1 MDAPRLPPTDAMMAS
16 FRAAVYWV
24 FDGDQRITLRIDQAN
39 PAMAALLAR
48 RGVDRGGLVTG
59 WNPFAQSLTRAEND
73 AANARLRARIE
84 ARGLAWLPADG
95 GAENGSWS
103 EPGFL
108 VLGADDAVME
118 ALSREFRQAAWV
130 RIDRAGLPTLGV
142 CCYPK
147 ASSGES
153 PCWPPSVYPADG

>member
-16 FRAAVYWV
+16 FRAAVYGV
-24 FDGDQRITLRIDQAN
+24 FDGDRRIALRIDEPN

-48 RGVDRGGLVTG
+48 HGVDRGGLVTG
-59 WNPFAQSLTRAEND
+59 WNPFAQELTRAEND
-73 AANARLRARIE
+73 AANAALRERIE

-95 GAENGSWS
+95 GDEKGSWN

-108 VLGADDAVME
+108 VLGADDATME

-130 RIDRAGLPTLGV
+130 RIDARGLATLGV
-142 CCYPK
+142 CRYPK

-153 PCWPPSVYPADG
+153 PCWPASVYPD